1 MDVRDITISLE
12 RQSEKMTA
20 AFAEQKKI
28 LETFH
33 QHGGSP
39 DAALF
44 TSKTS
49 GTIRQS
55 QSAYEAKY
63 GEYSKQRP
71 LRTDVSIS
79 SGADRCRCRKS
90 QNTASPK
97 VLQDL
102 IGRLFVGYSY
112 SPVLR
117 PWCPTCAQSRYF
129 EASTT
134 VTFLFPEWFWTKKFI
149 EVFTY
154 TNSSG
159 PELLL
164 RIPRIVTE
172 DAAILR
178 FAKTDDVVAIRQLL
192 KSGLAS
198 PYDANANGFTALHV
212 RNSTYGIEKLV
223 LIRPSWL
230 SSGTTSVRASF

>member
-1 MDVRDITISLE
+1 M
-12 RQSEKMTA
+12 
-20 AFAEQKKI
+20 
-28 LETFH
+28 
-33 QHGGSP
+33 
-39 DAALF
+39 
-44 TSKTS
+44 
-49 GTIRQS
+49 
-55 QSAYEAKY
+55 
-63 GEYSKQRP
+63 
-71 LRTDVSIS
+71 
-79 SGADRCRCRKS
+79 
-90 QNTASPK
+90 
-97 VLQDL
+97 
-102 IGRLFVGYSY
+102 
-112 SPVLR
+112 
-117 PWCPTCAQSRYF
+117 
-129 EASTT
+129 
-134 VTFLFPEWFWTKKFI
+134 TFLFPEWFWTKKFI

-230 SSGTTSVRASF
+230 FSGTTSVRASF